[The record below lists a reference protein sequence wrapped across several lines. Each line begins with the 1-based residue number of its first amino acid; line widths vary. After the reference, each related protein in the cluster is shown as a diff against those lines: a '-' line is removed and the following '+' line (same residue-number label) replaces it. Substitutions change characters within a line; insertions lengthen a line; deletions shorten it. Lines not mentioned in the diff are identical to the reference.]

1 MRPRINIKAS
11 SPYLPLF
18 QRGSTRYKLVLG
30 GRGSAKSFTV
40 ATALIDRTY
49 DDYGTI
55 LFTRYTLVNA
65 EVSILPEFVDKI
77 ERLGLQGDFTKSGN
91 DLVNIRT
98 GGRILFRGIK
108 TSSGINTA
116 ALKSIPKLKMWVNDE
131 SEELVDETIFD
142 TIDLSIRYNDAPAEV
157 WLVANPPDIDHFLY
171 RRFFKQR
178 GIEDVWN
185 GTKDD
190 VTYIWTTYLT
200 NPHLP
205 DEYVALAERSK
216 AVDMAY
222 YEHVWLGHF
231 ATHKEGLI
239 YKGWKEVTDAEWPLH
254 LPCWY
259 GCDWGFSNDPAAVLR
274 VTYDPAT
281 HTVWLRELMYETGML
296 TADIAR
302 AIRRDIQGRDRIITI
317 GKRQLLWRGGVLSCD
332 GKVLDL
338 TQPDDALDDA
348 GFRGW
353 EVAEARA
360 ALEAIER
367 CDGEVY
373 CDPARPEQIREMKI
387 NHGLWAMPAV
397 NTDKVGR
404 IEYLKYFDVRYI
416 GDNIR
421 QEVNAYCW
429 EQSKNDKTQYI
440 NKPQDGNDHCF
451 VADTIIAT
459 PEGGKRIAEIREGEI
474 VLTSEGPR
482 VVEKFWKNGYKEIR
496 RYRLN
501 FVTLVI
507 EIEATKEHKVKT
519 TNGWKQL
526 NELKKGDEIFLLKS
540 LTENCTTAI
549 RAKNTTHGITS
560 GCTASCGSTTTALSL
575 RGIISTIST
584 ATRRIMTS
592 AISHLSKAANI
603 KADTSA
609 SRTQTPKSSS
619 KRKSECGRLENS
631 QKRGTKAPKGVRGI
645 VSIASRKS
653 ASSAI
658 TFAPSAESRTEA
670 KTQRQNTA
678 PTSATQ
684 RHGAIAGSITRFG
697 TARSAGKSSRPTVT
711 QTQNVAASLVLQNIE
726 ETYIGEREVFDL
738 TVADIHEYI
747 AAGIVVHNCMD
758 AASYGVVT
766 HLRRQGIANKLGEQ

>member
-1 MRPRINIKAS
+1 
-11 SPYLPLF
+11 
-18 QRGSTRYKLVLG
+18 
-30 GRGSAKSFTV
+30 
-40 ATALIDRTY
+40 
-49 DDYGTI
+49 
-55 LFTRYTLVNA
+55 
-65 EVSILPEFVDKI
+65 
-77 ERLGLQGDFTKSGN
+77 
-91 DLVNIRT
+91 
-98 GGRILFRGIK
+98 
-108 TSSGINTA
+108 
-116 ALKSIPKLKMWVNDE
+116 MWVNDE

-239 YKGWKEVTDAEWPLH
+239 YKGWQEVTDAEWPLH

-259 GCDWGFSNDPAAVLR
+259 GVDWGFSNDPAAVLR
-274 VTYDPAT
+274 VTYDPAM

-353 EVAEARA
+353 EVSEARA

-440 NKPQDGNDHCF
+440 NKPQDGGDH
-451 VADTIIAT
+451 
-459 PEGGKRIAEIREGEI
+459 
-474 VLTSEGPR
+474 L
-482 VVEKFWKNGYKEIR
+482 
-496 RYRLN
+496 
-501 FVTLVI
+501 
-507 EIEATKEHKVKT
+507 
-519 TNGWKQL
+519 
-526 NELKKGDEIFLLKS
+526 
-540 LTENCTTAI
+540 
-549 RAKNTTHGITS
+549 
-560 GCTASCGSTTTALSL
+560 
-575 RGIISTIST
+575 
-584 ATRRIMTS
+584 
-592 AISHLSKAANI
+592 
-603 KADTSA
+603 
-609 SRTQTPKSSS
+609 
-619 KRKSECGRLENS
+619 
-631 QKRGTKAPKGVRGI
+631 
-645 VSIASRKS
+645 
-653 ASSAI
+653 
-658 TFAPSAESRTEA
+658 
-670 KTQRQNTA
+670 
-678 PTSATQ
+678 
-684 RHGAIAGSITRFG
+684 
-697 TARSAGKSSRPTVT
+697 
-711 QTQNVAASLVLQNIE
+711 
-726 ETYIGEREVFDL
+726 
-738 TVADIHEYI
+738 
-747 AAGIVVHNCMD
+747 MD

>member
-18 QRGSTRYKLVLG
+18 QRGGTRYKLVLG

-49 DDYGTI
+49 DDDGTI

-91 DLVNIRT
+91 DLVNVRT

-185 GTKDD
+185 GVQGD

-200 NPHLP
+200 NPYLP
-205 DEYVALAERSK
+205 AEYVALAERSRE
-216 AVDMAY
+216 VDVAY
-222 YEHVWLGHF
+222 YEHIWLGHF

-239 YKGWKEVTDAEWPLH
+239 YKGWQEVTDEAWPDA

-259 GCDWGFSNDPAAVLR
+259 GVDWGFANDPAAVVR
-274 VTYDPAT
+274 CAYDPDT
-281 HTVWLRELMYETGML
+281 HAVWLRELLYETGML

-302 AIRRDIQGRDRIITI
+302 VIRTDIINRPRTITI
-317 GKRQLLWRGGVLSCD
+317 GDKQIKWHDGRLMGV
-332 GKVLDL
+332 DL
-338 TQPDDALDDA
+338 TMSEDSFADA
-348 GFRGW
+348 GFKGW
-353 EVAEARA
+353 EVSALKEAVA
-360 ALEAIER
+360 AIQR

-404 IEYLKYFDVRYI
+404 IEYLKYFDVNYV
-416 GDNIR
+416 GANIR

-440 NKPQDGNDHCF
+440 NKPQDGGDH
-451 VADTIIAT
+451 
-459 PEGGKRIAEIREGEI
+459 
-474 VLTSEGPR
+474 
-482 VVEKFWKNGYKEIR
+482 
-496 RYRLN
+496 
-501 FVTLVI
+501 TL
-507 EIEATKEHKVKT
+507 
-519 TNGWKQL
+519 
-526 NELKKGDEIFLLKS
+526 D
-540 LTENCTTAI
+540 
-549 RAKNTTHGITS
+549 
-560 GCTASCGSTTTALSL
+560 
-575 RGIISTIST
+575 
-584 ATRRIMTS
+584 
-592 AISHLSKAANI
+592 AISY
-603 KADTSA
+603 
-609 SRTQTPKSSS
+609 
-619 KRKSECGRLENS
+619 
-631 QKRGTKAPKGVRGI
+631 GI
-645 VSIASRKS
+645 
-653 ASSAI
+653 
-658 TFAPSAESRTEA
+658 
-670 KTQRQNTA
+670 
-678 PTSATQ
+678 
-684 RHGAIAGSITRFG
+684 
-697 TARSAGKSSRPTVT
+697 
-711 QTQNVAASLVLQNIE
+711 
-726 ETYIGEREVFDL
+726 
-738 TVADIHEYI
+738 
-747 AAGIVVHNCMD
+747 
-758 AASYGVVT
+758 VT

>member
-18 QRGSTRYKLVLG
+18 QRGGTRYKLVLG
-30 GRGSAKSFTV
+30 GRGSAKSFSV
-40 ATALIDRTY
+40 STALIDRTY
-49 DDYGTI
+49 DDDGTI

-185 GTKDD
+185 GVKDD

-205 DEYVALAERSK
+205 PEYIALAEKSK
-216 AVDMAY
+216 AVDVSY

-239 YKGWKEVTDAEWPLH
+239 YKGWREVTDDEWPTH

-259 GCDWGFSNDPAAVLR
+259 GVDWGFANDPAAVVR
-274 VTYDPAT
+274 CAYDPDT
-281 HTVWLRELMYETGML
+281 HTVWLRELLYETGML

-302 AIRRDIQGRDRIITI
+302 VIRTDIINRPRTITI
-317 GKRQLLWRGGVLSCD
+317 GDKQIGWHGGRLMGV
-332 GKVLDL
+332 DL
-338 TQPDDALDDA
+338 TMSEDAFADA
-348 GFRGW
+348 GFKGW
-353 EVAEARA
+353 EVSALKEAVA
-360 ALEAIER
+360 AIQR

-404 IEYLKYFDVRYI
+404 IEYLKYFDVNYV
-416 GDNIR
+416 GANIR

-440 NKPQDGNDHCF
+440 NKPQDGGDH
-451 VADTIIAT
+451 
-459 PEGGKRIAEIREGEI
+459 
-474 VLTSEGPR
+474 
-482 VVEKFWKNGYKEIR
+482 
-496 RYRLN
+496 
-501 FVTLVI
+501 
-507 EIEATKEHKVKT
+507 
-519 TNGWKQL
+519 Q
-526 NELKKGDEIFLLKS
+526 
-540 LTENCTTAI
+540 
-549 RAKNTTHGITS
+549 
-560 GCTASCGSTTTALSL
+560 
-575 RGIISTIST
+575 
-584 ATRRIMTS
+584 
-592 AISHLSKAANI
+592 
-603 KADTSA
+603 
-609 SRTQTPKSSS
+609 
-619 KRKSECGRLENS
+619 
-631 QKRGTKAPKGVRGI
+631 
-645 VSIASRKS
+645 
-653 ASSAI
+653 
-658 TFAPSAESRTEA
+658 
-670 KTQRQNTA
+670 
-678 PTSATQ
+678 
-684 RHGAIAGSITRFG
+684 
-697 TARSAGKSSRPTVT
+697 
-711 QTQNVAASLVLQNIE
+711 
-726 ETYIGEREVFDL
+726 
-738 TVADIHEYI
+738 
-747 AAGIVVHNCMD
+747 MD
-758 AASYGVVT
+758 AISYGVVT
-766 HLRRQGIANKLGEQ
+766 HLRRLGIANKLGEQ

>member
-18 QRGSTRYKLVLG
+18 QRGGTRYKLVLG

-49 DDYGTI
+49 DDDGTI

-239 YKGWKEVTDAEWPLH
+239 YKGWQEVTDAEWPLH

-302 AIRRDIQGRDRIITI
+302 AIRRDIQGRDRVITI

-353 EVAEARA
+353 EVSEARA

-440 NKPQDGNDHCF
+440 NKPQDGNDH
-451 VADTIIAT
+451 
-459 PEGGKRIAEIREGEI
+459 
-474 VLTSEGPR
+474 L
-482 VVEKFWKNGYKEIR
+482 
-496 RYRLN
+496 
-501 FVTLVI
+501 
-507 EIEATKEHKVKT
+507 
-519 TNGWKQL
+519 
-526 NELKKGDEIFLLKS
+526 
-540 LTENCTTAI
+540 
-549 RAKNTTHGITS
+549 
-560 GCTASCGSTTTALSL
+560 
-575 RGIISTIST
+575 
-584 ATRRIMTS
+584 
-592 AISHLSKAANI
+592 
-603 KADTSA
+603 
-609 SRTQTPKSSS
+609 
-619 KRKSECGRLENS
+619 
-631 QKRGTKAPKGVRGI
+631 
-645 VSIASRKS
+645 
-653 ASSAI
+653 
-658 TFAPSAESRTEA
+658 
-670 KTQRQNTA
+670 
-678 PTSATQ
+678 
-684 RHGAIAGSITRFG
+684 
-697 TARSAGKSSRPTVT
+697 
-711 QTQNVAASLVLQNIE
+711 
-726 ETYIGEREVFDL
+726 
-738 TVADIHEYI
+738 
-747 AAGIVVHNCMD
+747 MD

>member
-18 QRGSTRYKLVLG
+18 QRGGTRYKLVLG

-49 DDYGTI
+49 DDDGTI

-239 YKGWKEVTDAEWPLH
+239 YKGWQEVTDADWPLH

-259 GCDWGFSNDPAAVLR
+259 GVDWGFSQDCAAVVR
-274 VTYDPAT
+274 CAFDPAT
-281 HTVWLRELMYETGML
+281 HTVWLRELIYETGML

-302 AIRRDIQGRDRIITI
+302 VIRTDIQGRDRIITI

-353 EVAEARA
+353 EVSEARA

-440 NKPQDGNDHCF
+440 NKPQDGGDH
-451 VADTIIAT
+451 
-459 PEGGKRIAEIREGEI
+459 
-474 VLTSEGPR
+474 L
-482 VVEKFWKNGYKEIR
+482 
-496 RYRLN
+496 
-501 FVTLVI
+501 
-507 EIEATKEHKVKT
+507 
-519 TNGWKQL
+519 
-526 NELKKGDEIFLLKS
+526 
-540 LTENCTTAI
+540 
-549 RAKNTTHGITS
+549 
-560 GCTASCGSTTTALSL
+560 
-575 RGIISTIST
+575 
-584 ATRRIMTS
+584 
-592 AISHLSKAANI
+592 
-603 KADTSA
+603 
-609 SRTQTPKSSS
+609 
-619 KRKSECGRLENS
+619 
-631 QKRGTKAPKGVRGI
+631 
-645 VSIASRKS
+645 
-653 ASSAI
+653 
-658 TFAPSAESRTEA
+658 
-670 KTQRQNTA
+670 
-678 PTSATQ
+678 
-684 RHGAIAGSITRFG
+684 
-697 TARSAGKSSRPTVT
+697 
-711 QTQNVAASLVLQNIE
+711 
-726 ETYIGEREVFDL
+726 
-738 TVADIHEYI
+738 
-747 AAGIVVHNCMD
+747 MD

>member
-18 QRGSTRYKLVLG
+18 QRGGTRYKLVLG

-49 DDYGTI
+49 DDDGTI

-108 TSSGINTA
+108 TSTGINTA

-239 YKGWKEVTDAEWPLH
+239 YKGWQEVTDAEWPLH

-259 GCDWGFSNDPAAVLR
+259 GVDWGFSNDPAAVLR
-274 VTYDPAT
+274 VTYDPAM

-353 EVAEARA
+353 EVSEARA

-440 NKPQDGNDHCF
+440 NKPQDGNDH
-451 VADTIIAT
+451 
-459 PEGGKRIAEIREGEI
+459 
-474 VLTSEGPR
+474 L
-482 VVEKFWKNGYKEIR
+482 
-496 RYRLN
+496 
-501 FVTLVI
+501 
-507 EIEATKEHKVKT
+507 
-519 TNGWKQL
+519 
-526 NELKKGDEIFLLKS
+526 
-540 LTENCTTAI
+540 
-549 RAKNTTHGITS
+549 
-560 GCTASCGSTTTALSL
+560 
-575 RGIISTIST
+575 
-584 ATRRIMTS
+584 
-592 AISHLSKAANI
+592 
-603 KADTSA
+603 
-609 SRTQTPKSSS
+609 
-619 KRKSECGRLENS
+619 
-631 QKRGTKAPKGVRGI
+631 
-645 VSIASRKS
+645 
-653 ASSAI
+653 
-658 TFAPSAESRTEA
+658 
-670 KTQRQNTA
+670 
-678 PTSATQ
+678 
-684 RHGAIAGSITRFG
+684 
-697 TARSAGKSSRPTVT
+697 
-711 QTQNVAASLVLQNIE
+711 
-726 ETYIGEREVFDL
+726 
-738 TVADIHEYI
+738 
-747 AAGIVVHNCMD
+747 MD

>member
-18 QRGSTRYKLVLG
+18 QRGGTRYKLVLG

-49 DDYGTI
+49 DDDGTI

-239 YKGWKEVTDAEWPLH
+239 YKGWQETSDEYWPNN

-259 GCDWGFSNDPAAVLR
+259 GCDWGFYPDPAAVVR
-274 VTYDPAT
+274 VTFDPDT
-281 HTVWLRELMYETGML
+281 HTLWLKELLYENDQL
-296 TADIAR
+296 IADIAR
-302 AIRRDIQGRDRIITI
+302 VIRKDILNRKRTHIVAGRI
-317 GKRQLLWRGGVLSCD
+317 LLWESGVLSWRENNIEGD
-332 GKVLDL
+332 AFKEADRTNLDESL
-338 TQPDDALDDA
+338 TEA
-348 GFRGW
+348 GFVGW
-353 EVAEARA
+353 QKEDIRDWVES
-360 ALEAIER
+360 IER
-367 CDGEVY
+367 LDGIVY
-373 CDPARPEQIREMKI
+373 CDPSRNDQIREMKI
-387 NHGLWAMPAV
+387 NHGLMATAGT
-397 NTDKVGR
+397 NTDKPGR
-404 IEYLKYFDVRYI
+404 IEYLKYFDVKYI
-416 GDNIR
+416 GKNICE
-421 QEVNAYCW
+421 EVKNYRW
-429 EQSKNDKTQYI
+429 KPSKTDKTVFTGV
-440 NKPQDGNDHCF
+440 PQDGGDHIL
-451 VADTIIAT
+451 D
-459 PEGGKRIAEIREGEI
+459 
-474 VLTSEGPR
+474 S
-482 VVEKFWKNGYKEIR
+482 
-496 RYRLN
+496 
-501 FVTLVI
+501 
-507 EIEATKEHKVKT
+507 
-519 TNGWKQL
+519 
-526 NELKKGDEIFLLKS
+526 
-540 LTENCTTAI
+540 
-549 RAKNTTHGITS
+549 
-560 GCTASCGSTTTALSL
+560 
-575 RGIISTIST
+575 ISY
-584 ATRRIMTS
+584 
-592 AISHLSKAANI
+592 AA
-603 KADTSA
+603 
-609 SRTQTPKSSS
+609 
-619 KRKSECGRLENS
+619 C
-631 QKRGTKAPKGVRGI
+631 
-645 VSIASRKS
+645 
-653 ASSAI
+653 
-658 TFAPSAESRTEA
+658 
-670 KTQRQNTA
+670 
-678 PTSATQ
+678 
-684 RHGAIAGSITRFG
+684 
-697 TARSAGKSSRPTVT
+697 
-711 QTQNVAASLVLQNIE
+711 
-726 ETYIGEREVFDL
+726 
-738 TVADIHEYI
+738 
-747 AAGIVVHNCMD
+747 
-758 AASYGVVT
+758 T
-766 HLRRQGIANKLGEQ
+766 HLRRMGIANKLGEQ

>member
-18 QRGSTRYKLVLG
+18 QRGGTRYKLVLG

-49 DDYGTI
+49 DDDGTI

-239 YKGWKEVTDAEWPLH
+239 YKGWQEVTDAEWPDA

-259 GCDWGFSNDPAAVLR
+259 GVDWGFANDPAAVLR
-274 VTYDPAT
+274 VTYDAAT
-281 HTVWLRELMYETGML
+281 HTVWLRELLYETGML

-302 AIRRDIQGRDRIITI
+302 VIRTDILYRPRTITI
-317 GKRQLLWRGGVLSCD
+317 GDKRIAWRDGHLVGV
-332 GKVLDL
+332 DL
-338 TQPDDALDDA
+338 TMNEDAFADA
-348 GFRGW
+348 GFKGW
-353 EVAEARA
+353 EVSELREAVA
-360 ALEAIER
+360 AIQR

-416 GDNIR
+416 GANIR

-440 NKPQDGNDHCF
+440 NKPQDGGDH
-451 VADTIIAT
+451 
-459 PEGGKRIAEIREGEI
+459 
-474 VLTSEGPR
+474 L
-482 VVEKFWKNGYKEIR
+482 
-496 RYRLN
+496 
-501 FVTLVI
+501 
-507 EIEATKEHKVKT
+507 
-519 TNGWKQL
+519 
-526 NELKKGDEIFLLKS
+526 
-540 LTENCTTAI
+540 
-549 RAKNTTHGITS
+549 
-560 GCTASCGSTTTALSL
+560 
-575 RGIISTIST
+575 
-584 ATRRIMTS
+584 
-592 AISHLSKAANI
+592 
-603 KADTSA
+603 
-609 SRTQTPKSSS
+609 
-619 KRKSECGRLENS
+619 
-631 QKRGTKAPKGVRGI
+631 
-645 VSIASRKS
+645 
-653 ASSAI
+653 
-658 TFAPSAESRTEA
+658 
-670 KTQRQNTA
+670 
-678 PTSATQ
+678 
-684 RHGAIAGSITRFG
+684 
-697 TARSAGKSSRPTVT
+697 
-711 QTQNVAASLVLQNIE
+711 
-726 ETYIGEREVFDL
+726 
-738 TVADIHEYI
+738 
-747 AAGIVVHNCMD
+747 MD

>member
-1 MRPRINIKAS
+1 MRPRINIKKE

-18 QRGSTRYKLVLG
+18 QRGGTRYKLVLG

-49 DDYGTI
+49 DDDGTI

-239 YKGWKEVTDAEWPLH
+239 YKGWQEVTDAMWPTH

-259 GCDWGFSNDPAAVLR
+259 GVDWGFANDPAAVSR
-274 VTYDPAT
+274 ITYDPET
-281 HTVWLRELMYETGML
+281 HAVWAKELLYETGML

-302 AIRRDIQGRDRIITI
+302 IIRTDIVNRPRTITI
-317 GKRQLLWRGGVLSCD
+317 GDKMLRWKEGVLTYMRLEKTEQGPD
-332 GKVLDL
+332 GQIRIYDPQKIDL
-338 TQPDDALDDA
+338 AMNEDAFADA
-348 GFRGW
+348 GFKGW
-353 EVAEARA
+353 EVSALREAVA
-360 ALEAIER
+360 AIQR

-404 IEYLKYFDVRYI
+404 IEYLKYFDVYYI
-416 GDNIR
+416 GANIR

-429 EQSKNDKTQYI
+429 QQSKNDKTQYI
-440 NKPQDGNDHCF
+440 NKPQDGGDH
-451 VADTIIAT
+451 
-459 PEGGKRIAEIREGEI
+459 
-474 VLTSEGPR
+474 
-482 VVEKFWKNGYKEIR
+482 
-496 RYRLN
+496 
-501 FVTLVI
+501 
-507 EIEATKEHKVKT
+507 
-519 TNGWKQL
+519 Q
-526 NELKKGDEIFLLKS
+526 
-540 LTENCTTAI
+540 
-549 RAKNTTHGITS
+549 
-560 GCTASCGSTTTALSL
+560 
-575 RGIISTIST
+575 
-584 ATRRIMTS
+584 
-592 AISHLSKAANI
+592 
-603 KADTSA
+603 
-609 SRTQTPKSSS
+609 
-619 KRKSECGRLENS
+619 
-631 QKRGTKAPKGVRGI
+631 
-645 VSIASRKS
+645 
-653 ASSAI
+653 
-658 TFAPSAESRTEA
+658 
-670 KTQRQNTA
+670 
-678 PTSATQ
+678 
-684 RHGAIAGSITRFG
+684 
-697 TARSAGKSSRPTVT
+697 
-711 QTQNVAASLVLQNIE
+711 
-726 ETYIGEREVFDL
+726 
-738 TVADIHEYI
+738 
-747 AAGIVVHNCMD
+747 MD
-758 AASYGVVT
+758 CLSYGVVT

>member
-18 QRGSTRYKLVLG
+18 QRGGTRYKLVLG

-49 DDYGTI
+49 DDDGTI

-231 ATHKEGLI
+231 AAHKEGLI
-239 YKGWKEVTDAEWPLH
+239 YKGWQEVTDAEWPLH

-259 GCDWGFSNDPAAVLR
+259 GVDWGFSQDCAAVVR
-274 VTYDPAT
+274 CAFDPDT

-353 EVAEARA
+353 EVSEARD

-367 CDGEVY
+367 CHGQVY

-416 GDNIR
+416 GANIR

-429 EQSKNDKTQYI
+429 QQSKNDKTQYI
-440 NKPQDGNDHCF
+440 NKPQDGGDH
-451 VADTIIAT
+451 
-459 PEGGKRIAEIREGEI
+459 
-474 VLTSEGPR
+474 L
-482 VVEKFWKNGYKEIR
+482 
-496 RYRLN
+496 
-501 FVTLVI
+501 
-507 EIEATKEHKVKT
+507 
-519 TNGWKQL
+519 
-526 NELKKGDEIFLLKS
+526 
-540 LTENCTTAI
+540 
-549 RAKNTTHGITS
+549 
-560 GCTASCGSTTTALSL
+560 
-575 RGIISTIST
+575 
-584 ATRRIMTS
+584 
-592 AISHLSKAANI
+592 
-603 KADTSA
+603 
-609 SRTQTPKSSS
+609 
-619 KRKSECGRLENS
+619 
-631 QKRGTKAPKGVRGI
+631 
-645 VSIASRKS
+645 
-653 ASSAI
+653 
-658 TFAPSAESRTEA
+658 
-670 KTQRQNTA
+670 
-678 PTSATQ
+678 
-684 RHGAIAGSITRFG
+684 
-697 TARSAGKSSRPTVT
+697 
-711 QTQNVAASLVLQNIE
+711 
-726 ETYIGEREVFDL
+726 
-738 TVADIHEYI
+738 
-747 AAGIVVHNCMD
+747 MD
-758 AASYGVVT
+758 ATSYGAVT
-766 HLRRQGIANKLGEQ
+766 HLRRLGIANKLGEQ

>member
-1 MRPRINIKAS
+1 MKPRINIKSS

-18 QRGSTRYKLVLG
+18 QRGGTRYKLILG

-40 ATALIDRTY
+40 STALIDRTY
-49 DDYGTI
+49 DDDGTI
-55 LFTRYTLVNA
+55 LFTRFTLVNA

-185 GTKDD
+185 GVKDD

-205 DEYVALAERSK
+205 DEYVQLAERSK

-239 YKGWKEVTDAEWPLH
+239 YKGWREVSDAEWPLH

-259 GCDWGFSNDPAAVLR
+259 GIDWGFANDPAAVLR
-274 VTYDPAT
+274 VAYDPET
-281 HTVWLRELMYETGML
+281 HEVWLRELLYETGML

-302 AIRRDIQGRDRIITI
+302 VVRTDILTRPRIIRI
-317 GKRQLLWRGGVLSCD
+317 GERTVLWSGGKLSQY
-332 GKVLDL
+332 GKDIDL
-338 TQPDDALDDA
+338 SMSEDAFADA
-348 GFRGW
+348 GFKGW
-353 EVAEARA
+353 EVSALREAVA
-360 ALEAIER
+360 SIQR

-387 NHGLWAMPAV
+387 NHSLWAMPAV

-404 IEYLKYFDVRYI
+404 IEYLKYFDVNYV
-416 GDNIR
+416 GANIR

-429 EQSKNDKTQYI
+429 QTSKNDKTQYI
-440 NKPQDGNDHCF
+440 NKPQDGDDH
-451 VADTIIAT
+451 
-459 PEGGKRIAEIREGEI
+459 
-474 VLTSEGPR
+474 L
-482 VVEKFWKNGYKEIR
+482 
-496 RYRLN
+496 
-501 FVTLVI
+501 
-507 EIEATKEHKVKT
+507 
-519 TNGWKQL
+519 
-526 NELKKGDEIFLLKS
+526 
-540 LTENCTTAI
+540 
-549 RAKNTTHGITS
+549 
-560 GCTASCGSTTTALSL
+560 
-575 RGIISTIST
+575 
-584 ATRRIMTS
+584 
-592 AISHLSKAANI
+592 
-603 KADTSA
+603 
-609 SRTQTPKSSS
+609 
-619 KRKSECGRLENS
+619 
-631 QKRGTKAPKGVRGI
+631 
-645 VSIASRKS
+645 
-653 ASSAI
+653 
-658 TFAPSAESRTEA
+658 
-670 KTQRQNTA
+670 
-678 PTSATQ
+678 
-684 RHGAIAGSITRFG
+684 
-697 TARSAGKSSRPTVT
+697 
-711 QTQNVAASLVLQNIE
+711 
-726 ETYIGEREVFDL
+726 
-738 TVADIHEYI
+738 
-747 AAGIVVHNCMD
+747 MD

-766 HLRRQGIANKLGEQ
+766 HLRRLGIANKLGEQ

>member
-18 QRGSTRYKLVLG
+18 QRGGTRYKLVLG

-49 DDYGTI
+49 DDDGTI

-185 GTKDD
+185 GVQGD

-205 DEYVALAERSK
+205 PEYVALAEKSK

-239 YKGWKEVTDAEWPLH
+239 YKGWQEVTDEQWPDA
-254 LPCWY
+254 LPCWF
-259 GCDWGFSNDPAAVLR
+259 GVDWGFANDPAAVVR
-274 VTYDPAT
+274 CAYDPDT

-302 AIRRDIQGRDRIITI
+302 VIRTDIINRPRTITI
-317 GKRQLLWRGGVLSCD
+317 GDKRIKWQDGHLVGV
-332 GKVLDL
+332 DL
-338 TQPDDALDDA
+338 TMSEDAFADA
-348 GFRGW
+348 GFKGW
-353 EVAEARA
+353 EVSALREAVA
-360 ALEAIER
+360 AIQR

-404 IEYLKYFDVRYI
+404 IEYLKYFDVNYV
-416 GDNIR
+416 GANIR

-440 NKPQDGNDHCF
+440 NKPQDGGDHQM
-451 VADTIIAT
+451 D
-459 PEGGKRIAEIREGEI
+459 
-474 VLTSEGPR
+474 
-482 VVEKFWKNGYKEIR
+482 
-496 RYRLN
+496 
-501 FVTLVI
+501 
-507 EIEATKEHKVKT
+507 
-519 TNGWKQL
+519 
-526 NELKKGDEIFLLKS
+526 
-540 LTENCTTAI
+540 
-549 RAKNTTHGITS
+549 
-560 GCTASCGSTTTALSL
+560 
-575 RGIISTIST
+575 
-584 ATRRIMTS
+584 
-592 AISHLSKAANI
+592 AISY
-603 KADTSA
+603 
-609 SRTQTPKSSS
+609 
-619 KRKSECGRLENS
+619 
-631 QKRGTKAPKGVRGI
+631 GI
-645 VSIASRKS
+645 
-653 ASSAI
+653 
-658 TFAPSAESRTEA
+658 
-670 KTQRQNTA
+670 
-678 PTSATQ
+678 
-684 RHGAIAGSITRFG
+684 
-697 TARSAGKSSRPTVT
+697 
-711 QTQNVAASLVLQNIE
+711 
-726 ETYIGEREVFDL
+726 
-738 TVADIHEYI
+738 
-747 AAGIVVHNCMD
+747 
-758 AASYGVVT
+758 VT
-766 HLRRQGIANKLGEQ
+766 HLRRLGIANKLGEQ